1 MGAINDPFMDL
12 EYMVYQLKY
21 DSVHKRYPG
30 TIATKVDGDK
40 KFLVVDGKAIQ
51 VFAEK
56 DPAAIP
62 WGACGANYVCE
73 SFNILGLALIGAA
86 MANPP
91 TNKKEARALFKD
103 IDTNGDKRVDAEEL
117 VLYVESLEYGSQE
130 DARSIM
136 SDADKNGNGQLSFK
150 EFWSWGMDAKT
161 DDDNQQKRTRWLTL
175 NWNWF
180 G

>member
-1 MGAINDPFMDL
+1 
-12 EYMVYQLKY
+12 MV
-21 DSVHKRYPG
+21 
-30 TIATKVDGDK
+30 
-40 KFLVVDGKAIQ
+40 KFI
-51 VFAEK
+51 
-56 DPAAIP
+56 
-62 WGACGANYVCE
+62 
-73 SFNILGLALIGAA
+73 NILGLALIGAA

-161 DDDNQQKRTRWLTL
+161 DDDNQQKRTRWFTR
-175 NWNWF
+175 NWNFF